1 MGQGDEDE
9 EEQTGK
15 RDWERK
21 GRGKREREEEGREE
35 GELRAEEEGR
45 KRRKVELRGGARS
58 GREGGGGWHC
68 GRDDFGA
75 DDGLEIHA
83 PDEEMY
89 RLVLTCQ
96 MGTRYPCM
104 S

>member
-1 MGQGDEDE
+1 M
-9 EEQTGK
+9 
-15 RDWERK
+15 RDS
-21 GRGKREREEEGREE
+21 
-35 GELRAEEEGR
+35 
-45 KRRKVELRGGARS
+45 RS